1 MMIASWNRGGRVS
14 KEMLTV
20 IFAQFPLVATSGGED
35 PQQCES
41 AAYWKFLPWVSMSLT
56 GDELFP
62 TSRRRFGGEKLDGH
76 GNLQAVCFGLPMQ
89 PCMQRRMKLNVSSDP
104 ELVGM

>member
-1 MMIASWNRGGRVS
+1 MSN
-14 KEMLTV
+14 EMLTV
-20 IFAQFPLVATSGGED
+20 IFAQFSFVATRGGDD

-41 AAYWKFLPWVSMSLT
+41 AAYWKFLPWVSTSLT

-62 TSRRRFGGEKLDGH
+62 TSRRRLGGEKLDRH

-89 PCMQRRMKLNVSSDP
+89 PCMQRLMKSNVSSDP